1 MTQPERA
8 SRLWLAM
15 AVATL
20 WTVSVGGA
28 VEAGEDEAAPT
39 LDALTPDLCAPLPV
53 TPTRRSRPRLLSCF
67 RRGVIHICATL
78 LTGRPLPRGYFIPL
92 PWPATFPT
100 ASPTPVRQV
109 A

>member
-1 MTQPERA
+1 MTRPERA

-28 VEAGEDEAAPT
+28 VEAAEDSA
-39 LDALTPDLCAPLPV
+39 ALTLEALTADLCVPLPV

-78 LTGRPLPRGYFIPL
+78 LAGRPLPRGHFVPL
-92 PWPATFPT
+92 PWPTTFPT
-100 ASPTPVRQV
+100 ASPAPARQV
-109 A
+109 T

>member
-1 MTQPERA
+1 MTRPERA

-28 VEAGEDEAAPT
+28 VEASAE
-39 LDALTPDLCAPLPV
+39 DALDSLEVLAAERCVPLPV
-53 TPTRRSRPRLLSCF
+53 AAPRRSRPRLLSCF
-67 RRGVIHICATL
+67 RRGVMHICATL
-78 LTGRPLPRGYFIPL
+78 LAGRPLPRGHFVPL
-92 PWPATFPT
+92 PWPTAFPT
-100 ASPTPVRQV
+100 APPALTQQV